1 MSSQAPYPRTKLCYD
16 EASVRSNKSSRHTAL
31 LTWLLAAFCSAWE
44 VSENTLVTWE
54 LVRSC
59 YCPTVRTTLMFTWG
73 LTSVQDMGVS
83 MRMPMMMTGLMT
95 SQAAVVSCTS
105 HAPSPEQATSSAPC
119 LPSRASSS
127 VTTSTACQHQVWM
140 RHLTTAIVTCYQLC
154 QLEQAVDGDE
164 AFVVQLGHG
173 GVGGEPR
180 PPLWGDDGGGCF

>member
-1 MSSQAPYPRTKLCYD
+1 MRFQPGEGPSRGLLRYCEIFANLRLKPY
-16 EASVRSNKSSRHTAL
+16 L
-31 LTWLLAAFCSAWE
+31 L
-44 VSENTLVTWE
+44 
-54 LVRSC
+54 
-59 YCPTVRTTLMFTWG
+59 

-180 PPLWGDDGGGCF
+180 PPL